1 MNPLLRNYKVRA
13 LAANGDSSLLVT
25 ESRERAVSYYQ
36 TLAAGK
42 HWAEVRIELG
52 NSTFT
57 KENLETMP

>member
-25 ESRERAVSYYQ
+25 ESRERALGYYHA
-36 TLAAGK
+36 LASGK

-52 NSTFT
+52 VEVYSGAGVE
-57 KENLETMP
+57 KLP